1 MLQSSWKAR
10 AEEVNRTVAG
20 RSGGIDRA
28 AKAPEAEVPARRAM
42 LHRCH
47 QNGLISISFP
57 VVPTL
62 ETVVSASCLIGSRR
76 ALHLHLTQRVTDIPA
91 GTGAA
96 VLRISHAML
105 TAAPQ
110 SWQKLLT
117 AGEAGALAEASLAVN
132 TSGLGL
138 GEAGAFFVRRED
150 RTRALALRDRLL
162 NSSDLI
168 MALRKLYDLFSAF
181 VPSASI
187 RGSQSLNSRI
197 LQMPIQQHV
206 VDASLPL

>member
-1 MLQSSWKAR
+1 
-10 AEEVNRTVAG
+10 
-20 RSGGIDRA
+20 
-28 AKAPEAEVPARRAM
+28 
-42 LHRCH
+42 
-47 QNGLISISFP
+47 
-57 VVPTL
+57 
-62 ETVVSASCLIGSRR
+62 
-76 ALHLHLTQRVTDIPA
+76 
-91 GTGAA
+91 
-96 VLRISHAML
+96 ML

-138 GEAGAFFVRRED
+138 GEAGASFVRRED